1 VTVTRG
7 MRCVPAPPVSGRPPP
22 ERSAL
27 EAVRHLGRRFPDAR
41 VREVPLVRAA
51 ELDSRADPTGSTR
64 IWLALE
70 ALQVTGSFQVRGALM
85 AVAASA
91 STAKTGRHVV
101 APSVGN
107 HGVAVAYAACV
118 LGVSATVVVPSS
130 IPRTKREKI
139 QRYGAELIV
148 ASTERYEVAVA
159 LAKEI
164 AQRQGAAFV
173 AAGEDVDNVLGN
185 GGSLGFE
192 IMRSLGGVPEHALA
206 PFGDGGLVTGLAW
219 AFGADVLG
227 APDRGV
233 WGVQS
238 EMCCSM
244 ATSLECGRAIQ
255 SGDSLGPTLAE
266 ELREGVSKDAFEHA
280 RAAIAG
286 IAVVSEAQIAA
297 AMGHAYWDM
306 GLVLEGTAALA
317 LAPVLFGLPD
327 GLRGGDVVVVLTGRN
342 IDPDRLDAVLARSRG
357 QDGFPSSRD
366 PAR

>member
-1 VTVTRG
+1 
-7 MRCVPAPPVSGRPPP
+7 M
-22 ERSAL
+22 
-27 EAVRHLGRRFPDAR
+27 
-41 VREVPLVRAA
+41 REVPLVRAA
-51 ELDSRADPTGSTR
+51 ELDLRADPTGSTR

-70 ALQVTGSFQVRGALM
+70 ALQVTGSFQVRGALV
-85 AVAASA
+85 AVSASA
-91 STAKTGRHVV
+91 SAAKARARHVV

-159 LAKEI
+159 LAKDI

-173 AAGEDVDNVLGN
+173 AAGEDVDNMLGN

-192 IMRSLGGVPEHALA
+192 IMRGLGGVPERALA

-219 AFGADVLG
+219 AFGADASG

-238 EMCCSM
+238 EVCCSM
-244 ATSLECGRAIQ
+244 ATSLECGHAVH
-255 SGDSLGPTLAE
+255 SGDSVGPTLAE

-342 IDPDRLDAVLARSRG
+342 IDRDRLDAVLARARLH
-357 QDGFPSSRD
+357 DGFTSPRAPSR
-366 PAR
+366 